1 MIWGVTAM
9 HGLAPLEAQASC
21 LALSAMYGA
30 ELRIMWGVT
39 AMHGLAPLGTQARN
53 CNRTRRLGDS
63 KTRRRGGGLALLARR
78 VRARDVG

>member
-39 AMHGLAPLGTQARN
+39 AMHGLAPLGTQARH
-53 CNRTRRLGDS
+53 RTRRLEDS
-63 KTRRRGGGLALLARR
+63 ETRRRGGGLALLARR